1 MGYDKERITADG
13 GCAAR
18 EKSRLGRSGRCRLGH
33 CEERG
38 VSNGA
43 GTFADKIGLVLLVIP
58 EGLVMRDIRVTVYAA
73 IVHCRVVQ
81 AIRVFCSVYC

>member
-1 MGYDKERITADG
+1 MLQEG
-13 GCAAR
+13 
-18 EKSRLGRSGRCRLGH
+18 SRDWKDRSGVDHR
-33 CEERG
+33 EERG
-38 VSNGA
+38 LSNGA

-81 AIRVFCSVYC
+81 AMRVFCSVYC